1 MFLSSTSYDLR
12 DFESTTGR
20 HSSLCFASR
29 NMMKCL
35 LLFFLL
41 FWSSTEGSSSKFNLL
56 VRPCLND
63 LVANLIGQEDAEGH
77 ILYQARE
84 TFELSPRQLKAV
96 LAKVQHQLLLHQRK
110 GHEGGK
116 SRVASEENSRPSEA
130 QNESWTF
137 FNTLGNWLFG
147 RHFSIK
153 EQKLHQSPIEAR

>member
-1 MFLSSTSYDLR
+1 
-12 DFESTTGR
+12 
-20 HSSLCFASR
+20 
-29 NMMKCL
+29 MKCL
-35 LLFFLL
+35 FLL
-41 FWSSTEGSSSKFNLL
+41 IFLASLTQAAKIKANQANSLL
-56 VRPCLND
+56 RPCLND
-63 LVANLIGQEDAEGH
+63 LIANLIGQEDAEGH

>member
-1 MFLSSTSYDLR
+1 
-12 DFESTTGR
+12 
-20 HSSLCFASR
+20 
-29 NMMKCL
+29 MKCL

-41 FWSSTEGSSSKFNLL
+41 WSSSEGTKFKFL
-56 VRPCLND
+56 VKPCLND

-110 GHEGGK
+110 GHEGQ
-116 SRVASEENSRPSEA
+116 SRVASEDKPSTAA
-130 QNESWTF
+130 QGKESWTF

-147 RHFSIK
+147 WHFSIGD
-153 EQKLHQSPIEAR
+153 QKLHQSPIQAR